1 MPFKLIVQLSVRNL
15 FRYPRRNGLL
25 LVAIA
30 FALAGATL
38 TNSLMRGWQY
48 DMLDRAVENLVGH
61 VKVQTSEYRDDPN
74 MAHSFALPANYEPK
88 ISGVEVAGWAPR
100 IKVPAVILSE
110 RQSRGVQLV
119 GIDPARENISFFS
132 ELAFA
137 GETLADIDDGRIVIG
152 AELARQLQTAVGR
165 KLVVLSQGADG
176 KNRER
181 GFRIAGT
188 FDADGTSLEKAF
200 AFTGLAATQAFLGD
214 RSSDST
220 PPLVT
225 EVSVLLADELRR
237 NDAALEL
244 RTAFPDKDV
253 ADWRALQ
260 PQAAGMVAMADVAI
274 YIIFV
279 LMMGG
284 LAFGLVNTLIAA
296 VMERVRELGMLR
308 AIGMPRRVVLVQ
320 VVVESMLIMCAGIVL
335 GLVVGCLSVWA
346 LADGIDLSAFAEG
359 TDAFGMSALL
369 IPILSVEDLWL
380 FSWLSLVLGFFASA
394 FPALRAVRI
403 KPLMAMNR

>member
-1 MPFKLIVQLSVRNL
+1 MPLKLILQLSVRNL

-25 LVAIA
+25 LLAIA

-38 TNSLMRGWQY
+38 TNAMMRGWQY

-61 VKVQTSEYRDDPN
+61 VKVQASEYRDDPN
-74 MAHSFALPANYEPK
+74 MQHSFTLPKNYQPE
-88 ISGVEVAGWAPR
+88 ISGVAVAGWAPR
-100 IKVPAVILSE
+100 IKVPAVVLSE

-119 GIDPARENISFFS
+119 GIDPDREGISFFADLS
-132 ELAFA
+132 IS
-137 GETLADIDDGRIVIG
+137 GENLSGVEDGRIVLG
-152 AELARQLQTAVGR
+152 QELARQLQTSVGR
-165 KLVVLSQGADG
+165 KVVVLTQGADG

-181 GFRIAGT
+181 GFRIAGL
-188 FDADGTSLEKAF
+188 FDSGAESLEKAF
-200 AFTGLAATQAFLGD
+200 AFTGLAAAQNYLGD
-214 RSSDST
+214 PQQVGDQK
-220 PPLVT
+220 LVT
-225 EVSVLLADELRR
+225 EISVLLADEPQRQEAVDSLGS
-237 NDAALEL
+237 
-244 RTAFPDKDV
+244 AFPDKLV
-253 ADWRALQ
+253 ADWRTLQ
-260 PQAAGMVAMADVAI
+260 PQAAEMFAMADVAI

-320 VVVESMLIMCAGIVL
+320 VVVESMLIMTAGIVL
-335 GLVVGCLSVWA
+335 GLAAGVLLVWA

-359 TDAFGMSALL
+359 IDAFGMSTLL
-369 IPILSVEDLWL
+369 IPVLSTNDLVM
-380 FSWLSLVLGFFASA
+380 FSGLSLLLGFVASV

-403 KPLMAMNR
+403 TPLMAMNR

>member
-1 MPFKLIVQLSVRNL
+1 MPFKLIFQLSVRNL

-25 LVAIA
+25 LLAIA

-61 VKVQTSEYRDDPN
+61 VKVQSAEYRDDPN
-74 MAHSFALPANYEPK
+74 MQHSFTLPQNYAPQ
-88 ISGVEVAGWAPR
+88 IAGVEVVGWAPR
-100 IKVPAVILSE
+100 VKVPAVVLSE

-119 GIDPARENISFFS
+119 GVDPEREGISFFAD
-132 ELAFA
+132 LTVT
-137 GETLADIDDGRIVIG
+137 GDTLTDLDDGRILLG
-152 AELARQLQTAVGR
+152 AELARQLQTSVGR
-165 KLVVLSQGADG
+165 KVVVLTQGADG

-188 FDADGTSLEKAF
+188 FNADGTSLEKAF
-200 AFTGLAATQAFLGD
+200 AFTGLTSAQRFLRD
-214 RSSDST
+214 RKSDNSEG
-220 PPLVT
+220 LVT
-225 EVSVLLADELRR
+225 EVSVLLADEPQRQQAVEDL
-237 NDAALEL
+237 AGE
-244 RTAFPDKDV
+244 FPDKDV
-253 ADWRALQ
+253 ADWRTLQ
-260 PQAAGMVAMADVAI
+260 PQAAEMFAMADVAI

-308 AIGMPRRVVLVQ
+308 AIGMQRRVVLVQ
-320 VVVESMLIMCAGIVL
+320 VVTESMLIMSVGIVL
-335 GLVVGCLSVWA
+335 GLAAGCLSVWA

-359 TDAFGMSALL
+359 IDAFGMSALL
-369 IPILSVEDLWL
+369 VPMLSVDDLVM
-380 FSWLSLVLGFFASA
+380 FSGLSLVLGFVASV

-403 KPLMAMNR
+403 TPLMAMNR